1 MTAAAQRPSWALAR
15 AVGRA
20 VLAGRVAAS
29 WVREAVCSAGAAE
42 YLSVSGLAFFNQQ
55 RFPMPEVARACYQ

>member
-1 MTAAAQRPSWALAR
+1 MTEAAQRPSSALAR

-20 VLAGRVAAS
+20 ALVGRVAAS

-42 YLSVSGLAFFNQQ
+42 YLSISGLAFFNQQ
-55 RFPMPEVARACYQ
+55 CSPMSEVARACYQ